1 MNRVIT
7 SIEPVGVR
15 EFSSSDSER
24 KTLYFEGKPIHFR
37 GHYEQICNY
46 AVVRCQF
53 FLPLRAVCLCCSARE
68 RATFTLKTVDLNS
81 GEHLHPSWQGYALT
95 RRVPVL
101 EIDGFEL
108 SESSAITEFWK
119 RALHRHSG
127 SVSTHTMYKI
137 ALGRASSGVIRSDLM
152 PIREERSTDVVF
164 AGVKKGPLSE
174 AGKASAEKLFAT
186 ASSLLSH
193 GKQNLFGEWCIADC
207 DLALM
212 LNRPV
217 LNGDEVPEALAE
229 YATFQWQRA
238 SVQRFIAL
246 SAKRSC

>member
-1 MNRVIT
+1 
-7 SIEPVGVR
+7 
-15 EFSSSDSER
+15 
-24 KTLYFEGKPIHFR
+24 
-37 GHYEQICNY
+37 
-46 AVVRCQF
+46 
-53 FLPLRAVCLCCSARE
+53 
-68 RATFTLKTVDLNS
+68 
-81 GEHLHPSWQGYALT
+81 
-95 RRVPVL
+95 VPVL

-108 SESSAITEFWK
+108 SESSAITEFLEELRAATVGAYLSARCAK
-119 RALHRHSG
+119 RA
-127 SVSTHTMYKI
+127 
-137 ALGRASSGVIRSDLM
+137 RARQVQAWIRSDLM

-186 ASSLLSH
+186 AGSLLSH

-212 LNRPV
+212 LNRLV